1 MQGVG
6 VVEKKRQ
13 GRSAGAAGAGVDVQR
28 GRGVLKA
35 QREGPMGPVVRSHR
49 PHRGGKGVVRTAD
62 LRGTGH
68 RDPVVINRRAP
79 KNFAAAEH
87 RVRQPGGKQPKG
99 KKGGNR
105 KGERGCTIEPIG
117 KICTPSPPQVWFI
130 L

>member
-1 MQGVG
+1 M
-6 VVEKKRQ
+6 
-13 GRSAGAAGAGVDVQR
+13 
-28 GRGVLKA
+28 LKA

-68 RDPVVINRRAP
+68 RDPVVKANCRAP

-99 KKGGNR
+99 KTGGNR
-105 KGERGCTIEPIG
+105 KGGRGCTIEPIG
-117 KICTPSPPQVWFI
+117 TTCTPVRLKFG
-130 L
+130 

>member
-1 MQGVG
+1 
-6 VVEKKRQ
+6 
-13 GRSAGAAGAGVDVQR
+13 
-28 GRGVLKA
+28 VLKA

-49 PHRGGKGVVRTAD
+49 PHGGGKGVVRTAD

-68 RDPVVINRRAP
+68 RDPVVKANRRAP

-105 KGERGCTIEPIG
+105 KGGRGCTIEPIG
-117 KICTPSPPQVWFI
+117 KICTPSPPQVWLI

>member
-13 GRSAGAAGAGVDVQR
+13 KGRSTPAGAGVDVQR

-49 PHRGGKGVVRTAD
+49 PHGGGKGVVRTAD

-68 RDPVVINRRAP
+68 RDPVVKANRRAP

-87 RVRQPGGKQPKG
+87 RVRQPGGKQPG
-99 KKGGNR
+99 RAGR
-105 KGERGCTIEPIG
+105 KHASKLII
-117 KICTPSPPQVWFI
+117 
-130 L
+130 

>member
-13 GRSAGAAGAGVDVQR
+13 KGRSTPAGAGVDVQR

-49 PHRGGKGVVRTAD
+49 PHGGGKGVVRTAD

-68 RDPVVINRRAP
+68 RDPVVTANCRAP

-105 KGERGCTIEPIG
+105 KGGRGCTIEPIG
-117 KICTPSPPQVWFI
+117 KICTPSPPKFG
-130 L
+130 